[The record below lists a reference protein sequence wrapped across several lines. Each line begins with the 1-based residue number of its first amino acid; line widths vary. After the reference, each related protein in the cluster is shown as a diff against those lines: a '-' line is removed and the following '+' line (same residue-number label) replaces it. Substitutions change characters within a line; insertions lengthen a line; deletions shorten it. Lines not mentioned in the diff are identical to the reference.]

1 MAIASQSNKD
11 FEKQHIAVIGDGSMT
26 AGLAFEGLNHAGVE
40 NTNLLVI
47 LNDNCMSIDPAVGA
61 LKEYLTDISTSKTYN
76 KAKNKVWKIL
86 GKLSKFGPSAQ
97 SVAKKVEGAIKST
110 ILGESNYFESL
121 NFRYFGPIDGHNTK
135 HLVSVL
141 KDLKDI
147 PGPKILHCL
156 TVKGKGYKPAEQG
169 NTTAWHAP
177 GVFDKNT
184 GKIIG
189 KKKVKSPP
197 KYQDVFGETII
208 ELAKKNSNIVGVTPA
223 MLTGSSLNKMMDV
236 MPERTYDVG
245 IAEQHAV
252 TFSAGLATQ
261 GKQPFCNIYSSFMQR
276 AYDQVIH
283 DVALQ
288 KFKCDFLS

>member
-1 MAIASQSNKD
+1 
-11 FEKQHIAVIGDGSMT
+11 
-26 AGLAFEGLNHAGVE
+26 
-40 NTNLLVI
+40 
-47 LNDNCMSIDPAVGA
+47 MSIDPAVGA

-184 GKIIG
+184 GKIIA

-208 ELAKKNSNIVGVTPA
+208 ELAKKTQILLV
-223 MLTGSSLNKMMDV
+223 SL
-236 MPERTYDVG
+236 PPC
-245 IAEQHAV
+245 
-252 TFSAGLATQ
+252 L
-261 GKQPFCNIYSSFMQR
+261 
-276 AYDQVIH
+276 QV
-283 DVALQ
+283 VL
-288 KFKCDFLS
+288 